1 MPRTNPWW
9 KGMGKRE
16 GVILTRRRRD
26 AEISAE
32 KRRSQ
37 QRGRARRQRRMGAF
51 GSKRT
56 RFPREDQKQSR
67 WGAMD
72 SLHRLG
78 YTRRKLQLC
87 KRIGVAMVGGGIVY
101 GLVAAWVPAR
111 RGARGDPMEAVPRGW
126 RGGRRGWI
134 RWRHSGGSKGGGRR
148 MPPRMGSWQPKRL
161 RYRKAAAA
169 ASSSPCWIH

>member
-37 QRGRARRQRRMGAF
+37 QRGRARRQRRMVAF
-51 GSKRT
+51 GAERT

-78 YTRRKLQLC
+78 T
-87 KRIGVAMVGGGIVY
+87 
-101 GLVAAWVPAR
+101 
-111 RGARGDPMEAVPRGW
+111 
-126 RGGRRGWI
+126 RGGSYSRSEERRVGKEC
-134 RWRHSGGSKGGGRR
+134 RSR
-148 MPPRMGSWQPKRL
+148 
-161 RYRKAAAA
+161 
-169 ASSSPCWIH
+169 